1 MKMLRALLCLLSI
14 AASSP
19 LRAEQADS
27 EKPAPPLEPVR
38 VGRPE
43 RIEVLPAEVKM
54 NTPLN
59 KVQLV
64 VTGFYADGTV
74 QDLTQDFLLR
84 EIDLMRVK
92 GKARPVAVYESL
104 GYHTAQSFPALREM
118 LEAFQAGLVAY
129 RERDF
134 ARAVECFS
142 IAAATSE
149 KEKPARLYLERCRHY
164 QTSPPPADW
173 DGVWVLTEK

>member
-1 MKMLRALLCLLSI
+1 VVVGNIGSPKRMEYTVIGDSVNL
-14 AASSP
+14 ASR
-19 LRAEQADS
+19 LEGATKYYGAGILIS
-27 EKPAPPLEPVR
+27 E
-38 VGRPE
+38 
-43 RIEVLPAEVKM
+43 
-54 NTPLN
+54 
-59 KVQLV
+59 
-64 VTGFYADGTV
+64 GTV

-92 GKARPVAVYESL
+92 GKERPVAVYESL

-149 KEKPARLYLERCRHY
+149 REKPARLYLERCRHY